1 MKTNMKLYNILF
13 QVICLFFLL
22 IYGLFFYTGCSKK
35 ETEDFIEKT
44 KEETEEQEIENPFQ
58 ELEQDSNTEIVAS
71 YGYTITNYDKD
82 KRIVDDYQ
90 GGELQF
96 DFTFD
101 NDGLET
107 EVGMIIYI
115 DGIAQYLKEKGSDR
129 AAYLMPIT
137 LQKKTN
143 TKLSIYFTPVFGI
156 NAKEHEL
163 NFACI
168 YVPSYQY
175 HGQKMEQ
182 VIGNYH
188 HALPMLTWKLNYDYQ
203 GELPVISTAF
213 KTEKITPK
221 KLAAYFDVP
230 KEELHSLS
238 LFLTQDGKKVSQY
251 LDLSDETNDTTKL
264 VLMGGTVC
272 TYRLAALI
280 NHTPVAVFD
289 GNLYADV
296 KVKENKLSI
305 VELDFASIKKQLNE
319 YDTFYIIA
327 TPLSLDS
334 KFIQEKTNSVSV
346 LLNSE
351 QEKNTIEK
359 EQESSE
365 NILSDNTKNK
375 EDKFEHKQNQNII
388 ETIADIVKKKRL
400 LLAQS
405 VGANVFMLA
414 MQNKQQT
421 LEFAFINK
429 KTTKLLSTWQ
439 DNRLHSVPEVVVV
452 QDIPILY
459 DNAGNVFLLDENY
472 QIIKELKLFEL
483 LQTEELHISNDGEK
497 RNYCVLPKK
506 KKILWVE
513 ETVFHKDVVYDI
525 YTIGFNGKGK
535 KRLERIYGPKK
546 ELHRL
551 NGIYY
556 LYNHT
561 DENGFYFSGFYYDSK
576 EIGAESLPCFGTFD
590 LKKKKWDIYHQ
601 EKTMATRNGASMIF
615 YDMAVTIEEESSG
628 KVCLLNSNSQKT
640 ISLKHKNE
648 SSSVYS
654 GDDNCFYTCNK
665 IYADDIKKPPTI
677 RIQKYSLPNGNYLG
691 SCKSETVPYY
701 LIDLSEQE
709 GFLSFYFDSNG
720 ILSYE
725 LLKI

>member
-1 MKTNMKLYNILF
+1 MKSYNIF

-44 KEETEEQEIENPFQ
+44 KEETEEQEIKNPFQ
-58 ELEQDSNTEIVAS
+58 ELEQDTNTEIVAS

-115 DGIAQYLKEKGSDR
+115 DGIAQYLQEKGSDR
-129 AAYLMPIT
+129 AAYLMPVT
-137 LQKKTN
+137 LQEKTH
-143 TKLSIYFTPVFGI
+143 TKLSLYFTPIFGI
-156 NAKEHEL
+156 HAKEHEL

-168 YVPSYQY
+168 YAPSYQY

-182 VIGNYH
+182 MIGNYH
-188 HALPMLTWKLNYDYQ
+188 HALPMLTWKLKYDYQ

-221 KLAAYFDVP
+221 KLTAYFDVP
-230 KEELHSLS
+230 REELNSLY

-251 LDLSDETNDTTKL
+251 LDLSDETNDIIKL
-264 VLMGGTVC
+264 VLMGGTAC
-272 TYRLAALI
+272 TYRLSALL
-280 NHTPVAVFD
+280 NHTPIAVFN

-296 KVKENKLSI
+296 KVKENKIST

-346 LLNSE
+346 LLNTE
-351 QEKNTIEK
+351 QEKNIIEK

-365 NILSDNTKNK
+365 DILSDNTKNK
-375 EDKFEHKQNQNII
+375 EDPVENNVKDPVEDKQNENII
-388 ETIADIVKKKRL
+388 ETIASVAKKKRL

-405 VGANVFMLA
+405 VDSDVFMLV
-414 MQNKQQT
+414 MQDKQQG
-421 LEFAFINK
+421 LELAFIHK
-429 KTTKLLSTWQ
+429 KTAKVLSKWQ
-439 DNRLHSVPEVVVV
+439 DNRLTSVPEVVVV
-452 QDIPILY
+452 HNIPILY
-459 DNAGNVFLLDENY
+459 DRDGNVFLLDENY
-472 QIIKELKLFEL
+472 QIIKELKVFEL
-483 LQTEELHISNDGEK
+483 LQTEELHIARDGEH

-506 KKILWVE
+506 EKILWVE
-513 ETVFHKDVVYDI
+513 ETVSHNRMVCDI
-525 YTIGFNGKGK
+525 YSIEFDGTGK
-535 KRLERIYGPKK
+535 KRIERIKDLPY
-546 ELHRL
+546 L
-551 NGIYY
+551 NGIYH
-556 LYNHT
+556 LYNRT
-561 DENGFYFSGFYYDSK
+561 DENGFYFYGFYFDS
-576 EIGAESLPCFGTFD
+576 EISEESLPCFGTFD
-590 LKKKKWDIYHQ
+590 LKKKKWDIYEQ
-601 EKTMATRNGASMIF
+601 EKPNAIRNGTSMIF
-615 YDMAVTIEEESSG
+615 YDMAISVEEETSG
-628 KVCLLNSNSQKT
+628 EICLLNSNSQKT

-654 GDDNCFYTCNK
+654 GDDHCFYTCNK
-665 IYADDIKKPPTI
+665 VYADDIKKPPTI

-720 ILSYE
+720 TLSYE